1 MLGSTMLALGVRSP
15 TLRMQLEPTVTI
27 TGVPGTPG
35 GHDFARTLPGVT
47 APFGFFDPLNLIDD
61 CAKEEILRFRE
72 AELTHGRVAMVG
84 ALGCLVQERFHPMFD
99 FDAPATFQL
108 DAVLRT
114 PGGQSGSFVLL
125 VAVLFSEMYRARTG
139 WMEPDVES
147 FRLREDYSP
156 GDLGFDPLGMKP
168 KDAAGLLAMQ
178 NKELNNGRLAMLA
191 VAGIIGQEL
200 VTKSA
205 VW

>member
-1 MLGSTMLALGVRSP
+1 
-15 TLRMQLEPTVTI
+15 
-27 TGVPGTPG
+27 
-35 GHDFARTLPGVT
+35 
-47 APFGFFDPLNLIDD
+47 
-61 CAKEEILRFRE
+61 
-72 AELTHGRVAMVG
+72 MVG

-156 GDLGFDPLGMKP
+156 GDLGFECARCLGAETEPMPRRDADFAILIHRMSTSMSCMQMDHRPVPCIPLHFP
-168 KDAAGLLAMQ
+168 CIQHRTRRRACAAL
-178 NKELNNGRLAMLA
+178 
-191 VAGIIGQEL
+191 
-200 VTKSA
+200 SA
-205 VW
+205 